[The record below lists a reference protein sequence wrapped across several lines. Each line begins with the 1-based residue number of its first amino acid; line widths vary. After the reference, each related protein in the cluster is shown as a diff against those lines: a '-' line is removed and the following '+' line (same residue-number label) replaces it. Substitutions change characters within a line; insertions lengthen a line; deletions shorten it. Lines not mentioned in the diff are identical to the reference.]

1 MDEKIKILQDKVNQ
15 ITLSNE
21 KCLPSSSGCSSSSFF
36 PKFNYP
42 VIYYYG
48 AIPCLILIILFIY
61 KPMFVME
68 DVSIDGKFPEKRLS
82 YKKLLVATVVA
93 TAILCVIIF
102 VYFYRTKKTHM
113 LGFCER

>member
-21 KCLPSSSGCSSSSFF
+21 NRITSSSGCSSSFL
-36 PKFNYP
+36 PKFN
-42 VIYYYG
+42 VVYYYA

-61 KPMFVME
+61 KPKFVME
-68 DVSIDGKFPEKRLS
+68 DISIDGKFPEKRLS
-82 YKKLLVATVVA
+82 YRKLFIATIVA